1 MLGVGLIKGMA
12 VTAKNFFG
20 SYHDPSRLVTVEYP
34 EKRVP
39 QKENARSFPFLV
51 FDGDDPVKG
60 LRCVACKICENE
72 CPPQCIYIEIDRDAN
87 GKPRKRPRVFDID
100 LSVCMSCGICVETC
114 PFDSIKMDRIFE
126 LSTDDRF
133 EGLILDRQKLAKS
146 NSYYHQIHP
155 TEAAEVDA
163 TLARERAAAEAKAKA
178 AAEAVAAK
186 AAAAKAAAENA
197 APPAGGGA

>member
-20 SYHDPSRLVTVEYP
+20 SYHDPLRLVTVEYP
-34 EKRVP
+34 EERVP

-72 CPPQCIYIEIDRDAN
+72 CPPQCIYIEIERDSS
-87 GKPRKRPRVFDID
+87 GRPRKRPGVFDID

-114 PFDSIKMDRIFE
+114 PFDSIKMDVDFE
-126 LSTDDRF
+126 LSRPDRF
-133 EGLILDRQKLAKS
+133 RGLLMNVKDLSKS
-146 NSYYHQIHP
+146 NTYYHQIHP

-163 TLARERAAAEAKAKA
+163 RLNAKPGPPAAAPATPAK
-178 AAEAVAAK
+178 
-186 AAAAKAAAENA
+186 
-197 APPAGGGA
+197 PA